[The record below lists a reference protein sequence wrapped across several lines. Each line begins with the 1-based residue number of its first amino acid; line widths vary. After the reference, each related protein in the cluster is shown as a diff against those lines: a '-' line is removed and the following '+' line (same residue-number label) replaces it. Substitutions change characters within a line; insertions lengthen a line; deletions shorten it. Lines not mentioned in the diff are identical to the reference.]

1 MHNIKG
7 ANHIWPIDTN
17 HKIVKWYLIIFGAIG
32 GYSRLPVSLECIS
45 NNEASTVLA
54 CFLRGVHIYGLSSRV
69 RSDKG
74 RENVLVADYMIKEKN
89 PGRDPVITGP
99 STYNQRI

>member
-7 ANHIWPIDTN
+7 ANQIWRIDTN
-17 HKIVKWYLIIFGAIG
+17 HKIVKLYLIIFGAIG
-32 GYSRLPVSLECIS
+32 GYRRLPVSLECIS
-45 NNEASTVLA
+45 NNEAPTVLA

-74 RENVLVADYMIKEKN
+74 RGNVLVADYMIKKRSRERS
-89 PGRDPVITGP
+89 RD
-99 STYNQRI
+99 NWAKHL